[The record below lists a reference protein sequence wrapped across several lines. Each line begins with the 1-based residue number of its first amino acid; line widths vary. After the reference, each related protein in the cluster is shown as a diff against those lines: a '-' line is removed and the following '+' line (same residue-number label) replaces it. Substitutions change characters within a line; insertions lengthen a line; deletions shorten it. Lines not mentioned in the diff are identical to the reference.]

1 MTTTA
6 DSAMADTAMAGTA
19 VAGTAVAS
27 TTTTS
32 TAPFPAE
39 PAADFASAAALLEIG
54 DRLGLL
60 THLDSGDPVSPRALA
75 AAAHLPEAGVA
86 NYLEAMVMAEI
97 VEEVPGA
104 ENMFRVVPEFMQI
117 RYEAGYASWT
127 MNANRP
133 FIENARE
140 FLESPEKARSSYLR
154 DFRQV
159 AVASQW
165 VGAVA
170 FYAAALSTILDERP
184 RRVVDLGAGTARLLI
199 EILRQCPDTTA
210 VALDLDAGACAEAGA
225 AATRAQ
231 VGDRLTVVTRS
242 IESLASDPSPVS
254 GADVIHGGFVFHDL
268 MPQEE
273 SQEESR
279 EESREEKPG
288 ERIADLV
295 LRQCLHAL
303 NPGGILAIT
312 DAVPYVT
319 TPRERRFSAAMTY
332 FHHQFMG
339 RRLLTE
345 AEWTATLIAAGFD
358 SVTVVQHRFPS
369 GRLYVAR
376 KR

>member
-1 MTTTA
+1 VAQIARRQNLPRKRGNMTTA
-6 DSAMADTAMAGTA
+6 ADTAP
-19 VAGTAVAS
+19 AS
-27 TTTTS
+27 TATTS
-32 TAPFPAE
+32 TATTSTEPFPAE

-60 THLDSGDPVSPRALA
+60 THLDSGDPVSPGTLARAA
-75 AAAHLPEAGVA
+75 QLPEAGVA

-97 VEEVPGA
+97 VEEVPGQ

-140 FLESPEKARSSYLR
+140 FLESPQKARSSYLR

-170 FYAAALSTILDERP
+170 FYAAALSTILDEQP
-184 RRVVDLGAGTARLLI
+184 SRVVDLGAGTARLLI
-199 EILRQCPDTTA
+199 EILGRRPGTTA
-210 VALDLDAGACAEAGA
+210 VALDLDAAACAEASA
-225 AATRAQ
+225 AAARAQ

-242 IESLASDPSPVS
+242 IESLASDPSPVA
-254 GADVIHGGFVFHDL
+254 GADVIHGGFVFHDM
-268 MPQEE
+268 MPVDEQ
-273 SQEESR
+273 
-279 EESREEKPG
+279 PG

-295 LRQCLHAL
+295 LRQCLQAL

-332 FHHQFMG
+332 FHQQFMG

-345 AEWTATLIAAGFD
+345 AEWTATLTAAGFD
-358 SVTVVQHRFPS
+358 RVTVVQHRFPS